1 MTFTKV
7 KRRGSYGFDAPYLLV
22 IWGLLIAV
30 SVVSGVLFES
40 VWPFIGAAVL
50 LWFGGSGWYVSRWG
64 KFVVWGRVLD
74 ELRLQGDEEVLDVGC
89 GRGAVLLM
97 AAQHLSTG
105 QAVGIDLWKRSEQS
119 GNSIEATKRNALL
132 EGVAD
137 RVELSTAD
145 MTSLPFEDE
154 SFDLVTSNLAIHN
167 VEGDKRDKAIEEA
180 IRVLRPG
187 GRLMIADIMGTNQYA
202 RQLKRLGI
210 NDVSKRDL
218 GWRMW

>member
-1 MTFTKV
+1 
-7 KRRGSYGFDAPYLLV
+7 
-22 IWGLLIAV
+22 
-30 SVVSGVLFES
+30 
-40 VWPFIGAAVL
+40 
-50 LWFGGSGWYVSRWG
+50 
-64 KFVVWGRVLD
+64 
-74 ELRLQGDEEVLDVGC
+74 
-89 GRGAVLLM
+89 
-97 AAQHLSTG
+97 
-105 QAVGIDLWKRSEQS
+105 
-119 GNSIEATKRNALL
+119 
-132 EGVAD
+132 
-137 RVELSTAD
+137 

-218 GWRMW
+218 GWRMWWSGPWERTLLVSCTKPLGRSH